1 MVRDV
6 CQGRGQGGSGMI
18 ANTGPSGVC
27 PSGGGSQGR
36 HLVRP
41 PGRGVCKRRVRC
53 RHHGVGL
60 ACRYK
65 PEVTQWL
72 SVAGHRGGSDGE
84 LGKRSCEG
92 LLSNVGT
99 Q

>member
-6 CQGRGQGGSGMI
+6 YEGRGQGGSGMI

-41 PGRGVCKRRVRC
+41 PGRSVCKWRVRG
-53 RHHGVGL
+53 RYHEVGL
-60 ACRYK
+60 ARRYE
-65 PEVTQWL
+65 PDDAQWL
-72 SVAGHRGGSDGE
+72 SVAGHRLWHRGRSDGE
-84 LGKRSCEG
+84 FGKVTSCER
-92 LLSNVGT
+92 LLG
-99 Q
+99 